1 MFCSEAELQ
10 QHWTNETPPCGLES
24 GASGDAKVMQNKIQK
39 LQTVNAELK
48 TRLRMYETKST
59 SSKFQERNEIKMLQ
73 AKVEKLNTHNM
84 ELKMHGTNAGF

>member
-1 MFCSEAELQ
+1 
-10 QHWTNETPPCGLES
+10 
-24 GASGDAKVMQNKIQK
+24 MQNKIQK

-48 TRLRMYETKST
+48 TRLRMYETKSV

-84 ELKMHGTNAGF
+84 ELKVRGTNSGSLMIQISSPMFWVTNAR